1 MYIKK
6 NDSIFL
12 DRLIFLFFYKGYGKE
27 KKKFFEILGYENNV
41 FEGWMVEQDGMN
53 NYNKNVY

>member
-6 NDSIFL
+6 DDSIFL
-12 DRLIFLFFYKGYGKE
+12 DRLIFLFFYKGYDKE
-27 KKKFFEILGYENNV
+27 KKKFFKILGYENNV

>member
-6 NDSIFL
+6 DDSIFL

-41 FEGWMVEQDGMN
+41 FEGWMVE
-53 NYNKNVY
+53 

>member
-6 NDSIFL
+6 DDSIFF
-12 DRLIFLFFYKGYGKE
+12 DRLIFLFFYKGSDG
-27 KKKFFEILGYENNV
+27 KKKKVVKIFGYENNV